1 MTPDK
6 ILEIARRFDP
16 YEPDFVMTTETMI
29 ALGQALLEEDRES
42 SEEQISQLRMA
53 MHDIYEVYAGSE
65 GFIPE
70 TCPEAYLQ
78 ERMKEMAYIAG
89 EHKGTRKR
97 KQMEEE

>member
-1 MTPDK
+1 MTPEQ
-6 ILEIARRFDP
+6 IIEIAH
-16 YEPDFVMTTETMI
+16 ETVRLTWINDSPEDLI
-29 ALGQALLEEDRES
+29 AFAQLVIEEDRES

-89 EHKGTRKR
+89 KHKGTRKR

>member
-1 MTPDK
+1 MTPEK

-16 YEPDFVMTTETMI
+16 YEPDFVMTEDTLI

-89 EHKGTRKR
+89 KHKGTRKR